1 MDTTPSVEALKQ
13 DRVSAIMRWQAV
25 ERHPTGRQFEAGDL
39 KGPGLLLSNRLDAT
53 KVQDAVSS
61 IFRREVVFNLLVS
74 GNGDFWEEPPFSSS
88 VDRFKEYSCPQAA
101 SIDATVVASLARLE
115 DYPTL
120 LMYESGASGAHT
132 RYVRHGKVKNI
143 VRRGRE
149 LDFEFIPDPEK
160 GYINR
165 AALLKIAD
173 QLGIHP
179 FEQYRTHWAIKE
191 AELPSELLAGAQPKR
206 PERSVVIIAAEYV
219 DAKLS
224 GRKDEAESLKE
235 ELAAFPKSL
244 DLALRLLPA
253 RALQPAPEI
262 YPLLGVEARS
272 SEGRTAL
279 EAVLRRNEAADQLPP
294 QWCFTVAWFF
304 AQYGSVTEAASRERA
319 LEECR
324 QHLTKL
330 SAASVSSTSLESI
343 GVALWCA
350 SRSPFLVGRL
360 RREIAGLTD
369 LLVRQQMPDGSW
381 RTPDNAIADLRGTAF
396 ALISLQRLGD
406 DRHHDPI
413 RKGVTWLVQQR
424 RADGAW
430 DRVVGGG
437 VADPVA
443 TTLTLEAVRRS
454 DIADDAVHVLTEGD
468 AQLII
473 SQDDTG
479 RWSAD
484 PWSDDFV
491 TAMVLEYL
499 TRRSSLLAQVDGFL
513 LMSRGFF
520 RKAEELALEGGA
532 NNRRLAAIAAVHAC
546 EMFLY
551 GVFEKREDLGLSAFK
566 ENGVETLGPRE
577 ALRGLQEGLKR
588 TGALALNSKL
598 SYRDELSSLVSRR
611 DGIIHRAQEI
621 SKAEVEAGLSCVRKF
636 INSFGGSLLNLNLLQ

>member
-1 MDTTPSVEALKQ
+1 M
-13 DRVSAIMRWQAV
+13 
-25 ERHPTGRQFEAGDL
+25 
-39 KGPGLLLSNRLDAT
+39 
-53 KVQDAVSS
+53 
-61 IFRREVVFNLLVS
+61 FNLLVS

-101 SIDATVVASLARLE
+101 GIDAAVVASLARLE

-132 RYVRHGKVKNI
+132 RYVRYGRVKNI
-143 VRRGRE
+143 VRRGRD
-149 LDFEFIPDPEK
+149 LDFEFILDPEK
-160 GYINR
+160 GYIDR
-165 AALLKIAD
+165 AALLKMAD
-173 QLGIHP
+173 QLGIQP
-179 FEQYRTHWAIKE
+179 FEQYRTHWAIKD
-191 AELPSELLAGAQPKR
+191 AELPSELLAAAQPER
-206 PERSVVIIAAEYV
+206 PERSLVVVAAEYV

-224 GRKDEAESLKE
+224 GRKHEVESLKE

-253 RALQPAPEI
+253 RVLQPAPEI

-272 SEGRTAL
+272 SEGRNAL
-279 EAVLRRNEAADQLPP
+279 EAVLRRNEIADELPQL
-294 QWCFTVAWFF
+294 WCFTVAWFF
-304 AQYGSVTEAASRERA
+304 AQYGSVTEATSREHA

-324 QHLTKL
+324 QHLIGL
-330 SAASVSSTSLESI
+330 SAASVPSTSLEGI

-360 RREIAGLTD
+360 RREIAVLTD
-369 LLVRQQMPDGSW
+369 LLVRWQMPDGSW
-381 RTPDNAIADLRGTAF
+381 RTPESATADIRGTAF
-396 ALISLQRLGD
+396 AVISLQRLGD

-413 RKGVTWLVQQR
+413 RNGVTWLVQQR

-430 DRVVGGG
+430 DKVVGGG
-437 VADPVA
+437 LADPVA

-454 DIADDAVHVLTEGD
+454 DIADDAAHVLAEGD
-468 AQLII
+468 ARLIAN
-473 SQDDTG
+473 QDDTG

-499 TRRSSLLAQVDGFL
+499 TRRNSLLAQVDGFL

-532 NNRRLAAIAAVHAC
+532 NNRRLAAIAAVHAF

-566 ENGVETLGPRE
+566 ENGVETLGPQE
-577 ALRGLQEGLKR
+577 ALRALQEGLKR
-588 TGALALNSKL
+588 TGALAPNSKL
-598 SYRDELSSLVSRR
+598 SCRDELSSLTSRR
-611 DGIIHRAQEI
+611 NGIIHRAQEI
-621 SKAEVEAGLSCVRKF
+621 SKVEVDAGLACVRKF
-636 INSFGGSLLNLNLLQ
+636 IEKFGQSLLSLNLLQ